1 MATRKTQQKP
11 PAKRSPAKKAA
22 KPTAPGVLKGTCGCG
37 AVQFQVQGPM
47 SGVVWCH
54 CSKCQRFHGGPG
66 PYTSVARGA
75 LSFQKREGLAWWD
88 ASPTVQRGFCK
99 VCGASLF
106 FSDSNEARVSIAAG
120 ALVSPTGLESKLHIF
135 VGSKPDWYE
144 VKDGLPQRE
153 TV

>member
-1 MATRKTQQKP
+1 MATKKKP
-11 PAKRSPAKKAA
+11 KKAA
-22 KPTAPGVLKGTCGCG
+22 VPGVLEGTCGCG
-37 AVQFQVQGPM
+37 AVQFKLQAPVRD
-47 SGVVWCH
+47 VVWCH

-66 PYTSVARGA
+66 PYTTAPRGA
-75 LSFQKREGLAWWD
+75 LSFTKREGLAWWD

-106 FSDSNEARVSIAAG
+106 FSDSNEATVSIAAG
-120 ALVSPTGLESKLHIF
+120 ALVSPTGLKSALHIF

-144 VKDGLPQRE
+144 VKDGVPQRE

>member
-1 MATRKTQQKP
+1 MATK
-11 PAKRSPAKKAA
+11 KKATKA
-22 KPTAPGVLKGTCGCG
+22 KPAPKKPTPTALRGTCGCG
-37 AVQFQVQGPM
+37 AVQFSVQAPL
-47 SGVVWCH
+47 SSVVWCH

-66 PYTSVARGA
+66 AYTSAPRGA
-75 LSFQKREGLAWWD
+75 LSFSKRDGLAWWD

-99 VCGASLF
+99 TCGASLF
-106 FSDSNEARVSIAAG
+106 FSDSNEARVSICAG
-120 ALVSPTGLESKLHIF
+120 ALIAPTGLESSLHIF